1 MSATCEQAAEEVT
14 KGLGF
19 DCHHVST
26 VVSVHNPFDLASWT
40 MPVLE
45 LVVIGGAV
53 FALVHAVRRFRAGDP
68 INLALWFASLVYLFV
83 TEPPLYF
90 PEWFGLDKQY
100 GFIFAHNVFT
110 VQFMWDRLPLYIVAF
125 YPAISALAYEVVRIL
140 GIFRHRGALVGAIA
154 VAFGCQVFYEIF
166 DMVGPQLKWWA
177 WYDGNDKVNHP
188 ALASVPMNS
197 MLLFA
202 SASMGALAFLV
213 VRIAGS
219 KDAGGAPRRGWS
231 LTWRIVVAGVLTP
244 LTMGLFGV
252 PSGLF
257 GGDSPNITAQ
267 AWVLGIELGLV
278 WVAGAWILITHLRR
292 RPGYEPEPV
301 TPFAR
306 IYPLVYLAGMAVAWI
321 GALPAFLDAEHG
333 LTSDGTPIGSGWYTA
348 LCFLGAAAILAVL
361 HTGRRR
367 VAVADPVPWAEAS
380 LRDQLPGSSRNSKFN
395 PPGIAPE

>member
-1 MSATCEQAAEEVT
+1 MSATCEKAAEEVT
-14 KGLGF
+14 RNLGF
-19 DCHHVST
+19 NCHDVSP
-26 VVSVHNPFDLASWT
+26 VVSFHNPFDLASWT

-45 LVVIGGAV
+45 LVIIGGAV

-90 PEWFGLDKQY
+90 PEWFGLSKQY
-100 GFIFAHNVFT
+100 DFIFAHNVFS

-125 YPAISALAYEVVRIL
+125 YPAISALGYEVVRVL
-140 GIFRHRGALVGAIA
+140 GIFKHRGALVGALA
-154 VAFGCQVFYEIF
+154 VAFVCQVFYEIF

-202 SASMGALAFLV
+202 SVSMGALAFLV
-213 VRIAGS
+213 VKLAGS
-219 KDAGGAPRRGWS
+219 RSADGDPRRGWS
-231 LTWRIVVAGVLTP
+231 LAWRIAAAGVLTP
-244 LTMGLFGV
+244 LTMGVFGI

-257 GGDSPNITAQ
+257 GGETPNITAQ

-278 WVAGAWILITHLRR
+278 WLAGAWILVTHIQRR
-292 RPGYEPEPV
+292 HEYQPI

-306 IYPLVYLAGMAVAWI
+306 IYPVVYLAGMTVAWI
-321 GALPAFLDAEHG
+321 GALPAFLDAKNG
-333 LTSDGTPIGSGWYTA
+333 ITSDGTPIGSGWYTLA
-348 LCFLGAAAILAVL
+348 CYLGAFAVLAVL
-361 HTGRRR
+361 HSGRPT
-367 VAVADPVPWAEAS
+367 AADPAQAAHSAAVS
-380 LRDQLPGSSRNSKFN
+380 
-395 PPGIAPE
+395 

>member
-1 MSATCEQAAEEVT
+1 MSATCEKAAEEVT
-14 KGLGF
+14 RNLGF
-19 DCHHVST
+19 NCHDVSP

-45 LVVIGGAV
+45 LVIISGAV

-90 PEWFGLDKQY
+90 PEWFGLSKQY
-100 GFIFAHNVFT
+100 DFIFAHNVFS

-125 YPAISALAYEVVRIL
+125 YPAISALGYEVVRVL
-140 GIFRHRGALVGAIA
+140 GIFKHRGALVGALA
-154 VAFGCQVFYEIF
+154 VAFVCQVFYEIF

-202 SASMGALAFLV
+202 SVSMGALAFLV
-213 VRIAGS
+213 VKLAGS
-219 KDAGGAPRRGWS
+219 RSADGDPRRGWS
-231 LTWRIVVAGVLTP
+231 LAWRIAAAGVLTP
-244 LTMGLFGV
+244 LTMGVFGI

-257 GGDSPNITAQ
+257 GGETPNITAQ

-278 WVAGAWILITHLRR
+278 WLAGAWILVTHIQRR
-292 RPGYEPEPV
+292 HEYQPI

-306 IYPLVYLAGMAVAWI
+306 IYPVVYLAGMTVAWI
-321 GALPAFLDAEHG
+321 GALPAFLDAKNG
-333 LTSDGTPIGSGWYTA
+333 ITSDGTPIGSGWYTLA
-348 LCFLGAAAILAVL
+348 CYLGAFAVLAVL
-361 HTGRRR
+361 HSRRPT
-367 VAVADPVPWAEAS
+367 AADPAQAAHSAAVS
-380 LRDQLPGSSRNSKFN
+380 
-395 PPGIAPE
+395 